1 MGLSSLGVGSGLD
14 AAALV
19 QSIMKAEQVPLN
31 SLNNK
36 KVDLNSKLTAY
47 AQVNANL
54 TQFKT
59 AIAALSTPQSFQNYT
74 LSSNDPASISTS
86 ISGKPIAGVYNVEV
100 NQLAQGQKLIGQG
113 QASVDAVVGTGTV
126 SFSFGSISDGTL
138 TSDGKYQDATFTNN
152 GSPTKT
158 ITIDSSNNTLAGI
171 RNAINASGF
180 GVTASIVN
188 DGSNTPYHLVI
199 TNNQT
204 GETQSMKISVGDQAV
219 GSTGLS
225 DLLNYDPSQNDGQA
239 FSQARKA
246 QNANIKVDGIAI
258 SKSSNTITDAIEGVS
273 LTLNKINTGNPSS
286 IYISKDTSALS
297 TKLQTLVTQYNNL
310 ISFIDT
316 QTKYDTA
323 QKKGAVLYG
332 EASLRSIKYQIRS
345 ILTSAVPQ
353 GTGKYTS
360 LSQLGIAFQKDG
372 TLALDASKM
381 QAALDNNSD
390 EISKLFA
397 PTATSTDS
405 QISYISASNA
415 TKTGTY
421 AVNVSQL
428 ATQGTLTA
436 NAAPSSL
443 TINSGVNDSL
453 AVSLNGLTATVNL
466 ASGTYSSIAALAS
479 EIQSKINGYSGFA
492 NLGYTVTV
500 SVANGLIKITS
511 NRFGASSTITLSGNA
526 SESILGGT
534 GVATTGANLV
544 GKINGQTATSNG
556 QTLVGVSGN
565 NSEGL
570 SIKVTGGE
578 VGARGTVSYSSGIA
592 NSLNEILNTFT
603 STNGLI
609 TARTEGIN
617 TSIKKLNDD
626 ITKMQDR
633 LTIKQKYYEN
643 QFSKLDS
650 IMSQMNS
657 TSTSLTQ
664 QLNSLPNSNTN
675 KNK

>member
-36 KVDLNSKLTAY
+36 KVDLNSKLTVY
-47 AQVNANL
+47 SQVKTNL
-54 TQFKT
+54 SQFQS
-59 AIAALSTPQSFQNYT
+59 AIAALSTPQSFQNYS
-74 LSSNDPASISTS
+74 LSSNDPSSISSS
-86 ISGKPIAGVYNVEV
+86 ISGKPVPGFYSVEV

-126 SFSFGSISDGTL
+126 SFSFGSVSGGTL
-138 TSDGKYQDATFTNN
+138 NSDGKYQDASFTNN

-158 ITIDSSNNTLAGI
+158 ITIDSSNNTLVGI

-188 DGSNTPYHLVI
+188 DGSDSPYHLVI

-204 GETQSMKISVGDQAV
+204 GETQSMKISVGNQAA

-239 FSQARKA
+239 FSQSRKA
-246 QNANIKVDGIAI
+246 QNANVKVDGISI
-258 SKSSNTITDAIEGVS
+258 SKPSNTITDAIEGVS
-273 LTLNKINTGNPSS
+273 LTLNKVNTGNPSS

-297 TKLQTLVTQYNNL
+297 TKLQTVVSQYNSL
-310 ISFIDT
+310 VSFIDT
-316 QTKYDTA
+316 QTKYDVA
-323 QKKGAVLYG
+323 QKKGATLYG

-345 ILTSAVPQ
+345 LLTSVVPQ

-381 QAALDNNSD
+381 QAVLDSNSD

-397 PTATSTDS
+397 PTASSTDS
-405 QISYISASNA
+405 QIAYTSASNA

-421 AVNVSQL
+421 AVNVTQL
-428 ATQGTLTA
+428 ATQGSLTA
-436 NAAPSSL
+436 AAPSSL
-443 TINSGVNDSL
+443 TINYGVNDSL

-511 NRFGASSTITLSGNA
+511 NRFGASSTISLAGNGA
-526 SESILGGT
+526 DSILGGT
-534 GVATTGANLV
+534 GVETAGANLI
-544 GKINGQTATSNG
+544 GKINGKTATANG
-556 QTLVGVSGN
+556 QSMVGDSGDD
-565 NSEGL
+565 SEGL
-570 SIKVTGGE
+570 SIKVTGGSL
-578 VGARGTVSYSSGIA
+578 GDRGSVSYSSGIA
-592 NSLNEILNTFT
+592 NNLNQMINTFT
-603 STNGLI
+603 ASNGLI
-609 TARTEGIN
+609 TARTDGIN
-617 TSIKKLNDD
+617 TSIKKLNDN
-626 ITKMQDR
+626 ISKMQDR

>member
-36 KVDLNSKLTAY
+36 KIDLNSKLTVY
-47 AQVNANL
+47 SQVKTNL
-54 TQFKT
+54 SQFQS
-59 AIAALSTPQSFQNYT
+59 AIAALSTPESFQNYSI
-74 LSSNDPASISTS
+74 SSNDPSSISSS
-86 ISGKPIAGVYNVEV
+86 ISGKPVPGFYSLEV

-126 SFSFGSISDGTL
+126 SFSFGSVSGGTL
-138 TSDGKYQDATFTNN
+138 NSDGKYQDATFTNN
-152 GSPTKT
+152 GSATKT
-158 ITIDSSNNTLAGI
+158 ITIDSSNNTLVGI

-188 DGSNTPYHLVI
+188 DGSDTPYHLVI

-273 LTLNKINTGNPSS
+273 LTLNKINTGNPAS
-286 IYISKDTSALS
+286 IYVSKETSTLS
-297 TKLQTLVTQYNNL
+297 TKLQTVVSQYNSL
-310 ISFIDT
+310 VSFIDT
-316 QTKYDTA
+316 QTKYDVA
-323 QKKGAVLYG
+323 QKKGATLYG

-345 ILTSAVPQ
+345 LLTSTVPQ
-353 GTGKYTS
+353 GTGKYTA

-381 QAALDNNSD
+381 QAVLDSNSD

-397 PTATSTDS
+397 PTASSTDS
-405 QISYISASNA
+405 QIAYTSASNA

-421 AVNVSQL
+421 AVNVTQL
-428 ATQGTLTA
+428 ATQGSLTA
-436 NAAPSSL
+436 AAPSSL
-443 TINSGVNDSL
+443 TINSGINDSL

-511 NRFGASSTITLSGNA
+511 NRFGASSTISLAGNGA
-526 SESILGGT
+526 DSILGGT
-534 GVATTGANLV
+534 GVETAGANLI
-544 GKINGQTATSNG
+544 GKINGKTATANG
-556 QTLVGVSGN
+556 QSMVGASGDD
-565 NSEGL
+565 SEGL
-570 SIKVTGGE
+570 NIKVTGGI
-578 VGARGTVSYSSGIA
+578 VGARGSVSYSSGIA
-592 NSLNEILNTFT
+592 NNLNQMINTFT
-603 STNGLI
+603 ASNGLI

-617 TSIKKLNDD
+617 TSIKKLSDD

-633 LTIKQKYYEN
+633 LSTKQKYYEN

-650 IMSQMNS
+650 IMSQLNS

>member
-14 AAALV
+14 ANALV

-47 AQVNANL
+47 TQVNANL

-59 AIAALSTPQSFQNYT
+59 AIAALSTPQSFQNYS
-74 LSSNDPASISTS
+74 LSSNDPVSITSS
-86 ISGKPIAGVYNVEV
+86 ISGKPIAGVYSVEV

-126 SFSFGSISDGTL
+126 SFSFGSVSGGTL
-138 TSDGKYQDATFTNN
+138 NSDGKYQDATFTNN

-158 ITIDSSNNTLAGI
+158 ITIDSSNNTLVGI

-199 TNNQT
+199 SNTQT
-204 GETQSMKISVGDQAV
+204 GETQSMKISVGNQGI

-246 QNANIKVDGIAI
+246 QNANFKVDGISI
-258 SKSSNTITDAIEGVS
+258 SKPSNTITDAIEGVS
-273 LTLNKINTGNPSS
+273 LTLNKINTGNPGS

-297 TKLQTLVTQYNNL
+297 TKLQTVVTQYNSL
-310 ISFIDT
+310 VSFIDN
-316 QTKYDTA
+316 QTKYDVA

-345 ILTSAVPQ
+345 ILTSTLPQ
-353 GTGKYTS
+353 GTGTYTS
-360 LSQLGIAFQKDG
+360 LSHLGISFQKDG

-381 QAALDNNSD
+381 QAVLDSNAD
-390 EISKLFA
+390 ELSKLFA
-397 PTATSTDS
+397 PTASSSDS
-405 QISYISASNA
+405 QIAYNSATNA

-421 AVNVSQL
+421 AVNISQL
-428 ATQGTLTA
+428 ATQGTLTG
-436 NAAPSSL
+436 NAAPTL

-453 AVSLNGLTATVNL
+453 SVSLNGLTATVNL
-466 ASGTYSSIAALAS
+466 SSGSYSSIAALAS

-492 NLGYTVTV
+492 NLGHTITV
-500 SVANGLIKITS
+500 SVVNGLIKITS
-511 NRFGASSTITLSGNA
+511 NRFGASSTITLAGNA
-526 SESILGGT
+526 SESVLGGAGT
-534 GVATTGANLV
+534 ATIGANLI
-544 GKINGQTATSNG
+544 GKINGKTATSIG
-556 QTLVGVSGN
+556 QSLIGASGDV
-565 NSEGL
+565 SEGL
-570 SIKVTGGE
+570 KVKVTGGE
-578 VGARGTVSYSSGIA
+578 AGARGTVSYSSGIA

>member
-36 KVDLNSKLTAY
+36 KVDLNSKLTVY
-47 AQVNANL
+47 SQVKTNL
-54 TQFKT
+54 SQFQS
-59 AIAALSTPQSFQNYT
+59 AIAALSTPQSFQNYS
-74 LSSNDPASISTS
+74 LSSNDPSSISSS
-86 ISGKPIAGVYNVEV
+86 ISGKPVPGFYSVEV

-126 SFSFGSISDGTL
+126 SFSFGSVSGGTL
-138 TSDGKYQDATFTNN
+138 NSDGKYQDASFTNN

-158 ITIDSSNNTLAGI
+158 ITIDSSNNTLVGI

-188 DGSNTPYHLVI
+188 DGSDSPYHLVI

-204 GETQSMKISVGDQAV
+204 GETQSMKISVGNQAA

-239 FSQARKA
+239 FSQSRKA
-246 QNANIKVDGIAI
+246 QNANVKVDGISI
-258 SKSSNTITDAIEGVS
+258 SKPSNTITDAIEGVS
-273 LTLNKINTGNPSS
+273 LTLNKVNTGNPSS

-297 TKLQTLVTQYNNL
+297 TKLQTVVSQYNSL
-310 ISFIDT
+310 VSFIDT
-316 QTKYDTA
+316 QTKYDVA
-323 QKKGAVLYG
+323 QKKGATLYG
-332 EASLRSIKYQIRS
+332 EASLKSIKYQIRS
-345 ILTSAVPQ
+345 LLTSVVPQ

-381 QAALDNNSD
+381 QAVLDSNSD

-397 PTATSTDS
+397 PTASSTDS
-405 QISYISASNA
+405 QIAYTSASNA

-421 AVNVSQL
+421 AVNVTQL
-428 ATQGTLTA
+428 ATQGSLTA
-436 NAAPSSL
+436 AAPSSL
-443 TINSGVNDSL
+443 TINYGVNDSL

-511 NRFGASSTITLSGNA
+511 NRFGASSTISLAGNGA
-526 SESILGGT
+526 DSILGGT
-534 GVATTGANLV
+534 GVETAGANLI
-544 GKINGQTATSNG
+544 GKINGKTATANG
-556 QTLVGVSGN
+556 QSMVGDSGDD
-565 NSEGL
+565 SEGL
-570 SIKVTGGE
+570 SIKVTGGSL
-578 VGARGTVSYSSGIA
+578 GDRGSVSYSSGIA
-592 NSLNEILNTFT
+592 NNLNQMINTFT
-603 STNGLI
+603 ASNGLI
-609 TARTEGIN
+609 TARTDGIN
-617 TSIKKLNDD
+617 TSIKKLNDN
-626 ITKMQDR
+626 ISKMQDR
-633 LTIKQKYYEN
+633 LSTKQKYYEN

>member
-1 MGLSSLGVGSGLD
+1 
-14 AAALV
+14 
-19 QSIMKAEQVPLN
+19 MKAEQVPLN

-36 KVDLNSKLTAY
+36 KVDLNSKLTVY
-47 AQVNANL
+47 SQVKTNL
-54 TQFKT
+54 SQFQS
-59 AIAALSTPQSFQNYT
+59 AIAALSTPQSFQNYS
-74 LSSNDPASISTS
+74 LSSNDPSSISSS
-86 ISGKPIAGVYNVEV
+86 ISGKPVPGFYSVEV

-126 SFSFGSISDGTL
+126 SFSFGSVSGGTL
-138 TSDGKYQDATFTNN
+138 NSDGKYQDASFTNN

-158 ITIDSSNNTLAGI
+158 ITIDSSNNTLVGI

-188 DGSNTPYHLVI
+188 DGSDSPYHLVI

-204 GETQSMKISVGDQAV
+204 GETQSMKISVGNQAA

-239 FSQARKA
+239 FSQSRKA
-246 QNANIKVDGIAI
+246 QNANVKVDGISI
-258 SKSSNTITDAIEGVS
+258 SKPSNTITDAIEGVS
-273 LTLNKINTGNPSS
+273 LTLNKVNTGNPSS

-297 TKLQTLVTQYNNL
+297 TKLQTVVSQYNSL
-310 ISFIDT
+310 VSFIDT
-316 QTKYDTA
+316 QTKYDVA
-323 QKKGAVLYG
+323 QKKGATLYG
-332 EASLRSIKYQIRS
+332 EASLKSIKYQIRS
-345 ILTSAVPQ
+345 LLTSVVPQ

-381 QAALDNNSD
+381 QAVLDSNSD

-397 PTATSTDS
+397 PTASSTDS
-405 QISYISASNA
+405 QIAYTSASNA

-421 AVNVSQL
+421 AVNVTQL
-428 ATQGTLTA
+428 ATQGSLTA
-436 NAAPSSL
+436 AAPSSL
-443 TINSGVNDSL
+443 TINYGVNDSL

-511 NRFGASSTITLSGNA
+511 NRFGASSTISLAGNGA
-526 SESILGGT
+526 DSILGGT
-534 GVATTGANLV
+534 GVETAGANLI
-544 GKINGQTATSNG
+544 GKINGKTATANG
-556 QTLVGVSGN
+556 QSMVGDSGDD
-565 NSEGL
+565 SEGL
-570 SIKVTGGE
+570 SIKVTGGSL
-578 VGARGTVSYSSGIA
+578 GDRGSVSYSSGIA
-592 NSLNEILNTFT
+592 NNLNQMINTFT
-603 STNGLI
+603 ASNGLI
-609 TARTEGIN
+609 TARTDGIN
-617 TSIKKLNDD
+617 TSIKKLNDN
-626 ITKMQDR
+626 ISKMQDR